1 MTNPAKAARIEAAAQ
16 VTIMLAMGG
25 TAAAASFT
33 HIHDLTV
40 RYGQQSWMGWANAVV
55 VELMSIAA
63 GLELRRRKRTGQHS
77 GFVYAV
83 LCAAALVSLAAQV
96 AEAESS
102 VWGWIVAALP
112 ALGFLA
118 VVKIVLS
125 RSPAAS
131 GPDQIAAPP
140 PEPDP
145 KADDRTDSAVWSAET
160 GPDRNRWTGP
170 IITPQTGPAD
180 LLQPGPV
187 QLADRIVDASLPAVP
202 VARTTAEP
210 TGTSIV
216 DAEHQVP
223 TVTHPA
229 ARPKVAA
236 RQSGSATA
244 ATTRTGRTRHRP
256 EREQA
261 SPPSAG
267 EQSAELLDLA
277 RSVAADLQKTKG
289 KITRNGLARG
299 IRHKGHSVSTD
310 RASDLWRQLQTEAP
324 LVRTS

>member
-1 MTNPAKAARIEAAAQ
+1 MTSPAKAARIEAAAQ
-16 VTIMLAMGG
+16 VTIMLTMGV

-63 GLELRRRKRTGQHS
+63 GLELRRRKRTGQHT

-96 AEAESS
+96 AEAEPS

-125 RSPAAS
+125 RSPAVS
-131 GPDQIAAPP
+131 GPDQITATPI
-140 PEPDP
+140 EPDP
-145 KADDRTDSAVWSAET
+145 RADQRTDSAVRSAGP
-160 GPDRNRWTGP
+160 GPDNTPWTGP
-170 IITPQTGPAD
+170 TDTPRT
-180 LLQPGPV
+180 GPV
-187 QLADRIVDASLPAVP
+187 QLADRTVDLSPPAAPP
-202 VARTTAEP
+202 VQTADEP
-210 TGTSIV
+210 SESPIGNS
-216 DAEHQVP
+216 EHRVP
-223 TVTHPA
+223 TSTRIG
-229 ARPKVAA
+229 ARPKAA
-236 RQSGSATA
+236 AHRPGSTT
-244 ATTRTGRTRHRP
+244 ATTTRAGRTPRQP

-261 SPPSAG
+261 GPHSPD
-267 EQSAELLDLA
+267 EQPAELLDVA
-277 RSVAADLQKTKG
+277 RSVAANLQKTEG

-299 IRHKGHSVSTD
+299 IRREGHSVSTD
-310 RASDLWRQLQTEAP
+310 RASDLWRRLQTEAP
-324 LVRTS
+324 LVSSP